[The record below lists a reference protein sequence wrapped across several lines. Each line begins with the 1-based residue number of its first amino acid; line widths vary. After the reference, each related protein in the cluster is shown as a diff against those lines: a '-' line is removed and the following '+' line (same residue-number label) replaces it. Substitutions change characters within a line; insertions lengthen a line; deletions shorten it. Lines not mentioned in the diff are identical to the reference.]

1 MADEIV
7 EETST
12 TSEET
17 SGVVEETTAE
27 TVVEEAQEKAEEL
40 QDPTMRELA
49 QTPAESTTQ
58 EELPPVEDFKG
69 QYEALKAEFESL
81 KAKYSETADR
91 ADSADRFKEELAAA
105 TGRVAEVE
113 RRLLRQKVGTE
124 FGIPAALIDRL
135 SGDDYE
141 AMALDAKQLSAF
153 VGAPSGGLGKGGLDP
168 NEVAFDAKK
177 FVARER
183 SKLYSA

>member
-1 MADEIV
+1 MADENID
-7 EETST
+7 ETST
-12 TSEET
+12 APTEDP
-17 SGVVEETTAE
+17 GP
-27 TVVEEAQEKAEEL
+27 VEEAAPETVTEDASETPAAR

-49 QTPAESTTQ
+49 QQPAEEVQ
-58 EELPPVEDFKG
+58 QQAPVADDFKG
-69 QYEALKAEFESL
+69 QYETLKAEFEVL

-91 ADSADRFKEELAAA
+91 ADSAERFKEELAAA

-113 RRLLRQKVGTE
+113 RRLLRQKVGSE
-124 FGIPAALIDRL
+124 FGIPSALIDRL

-168 NEVAFDAKK
+168 NETAFDAKK

>member
-1 MADEIV
+1 MADEIID
-7 EETST
+7 ETST
-12 TSEET
+12 TFE
-17 SGVVEETTAE
+17 GDAG
-27 TVVEEAQEKAEEL
+27 AAEENASEAAAEATSEAPEPRE
-40 QDPTMRELA
+40 DPTMRDLA
-49 QTPAESTTQ
+49 HQPAGEVHRQ
-58 EELPPVEDFKG
+58 APPADDFKG
-69 QYEALKAEFESL
+69 QYETLKAEFDVL

-91 ADSADRFKEELAAA
+91 ADSAERFKEELAAA

-113 RRLLRQKVGTE
+113 RRLLRQKVGSE
-124 FGIPAALIDRL
+124 FGIPSALVDRL

-153 VGAPSGGLGKGGLDP
+153 IGAPSGGLGKGGLDP
-168 NEVAFDAKK
+168 NETAFDAKK